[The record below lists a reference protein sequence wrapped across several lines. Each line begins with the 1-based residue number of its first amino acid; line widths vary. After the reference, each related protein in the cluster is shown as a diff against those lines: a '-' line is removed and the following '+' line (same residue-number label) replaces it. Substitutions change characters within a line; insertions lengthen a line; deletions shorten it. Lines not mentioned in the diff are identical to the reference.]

1 MMLTSSAVPPHG
13 GAEGIQHIGEVSDAN
28 ANKNQLGVWIVKSL
42 RFSNQK
48 NECTSS
54 ELFFGLQR

>member
-28 ANKNQLGVWIVKSL
+28 AKKNQLGVWIVKSL
-42 RFSNQK
+42 RFFQQK
-48 NECTSS
+48 TSVPAVNC
-54 ELFFGLQR
+54 FCLQR